1 MTPERLQERPQENI
15 NRSKIATFSYNGKR
29 IRYYE
34 GDTVASALLSN
45 GRTIF
50 SRSFKYHRPRGLFC
64 VAGRCPNCLMNI
76 DGKPNV
82 KACTTLVNDG
92 MIVKEQNA
100 WPSVDHDISSI
111 IDKFSFLLPV
121 GFYYKRFINPKWMWP
136 MVRGFIRRAAG
147 YGKVNTALQRNQGEY
162 EHEYRFADVVVVGGG
177 PAGLS
182 AALEVCKSEFTTII
196 VDDQPELGGHLRY
209 KASTCENCD
218 ELSGLR
224 GFEAADKLIKKVD
237 SSNIEVLTN
246 ATCFGVY
253 EENLLGISQ
262 GKKLIKIRAKKIIVS
277 TGCFERP
284 FSFTNNDLPGIFLG
298 EGIQRLINLHSV
310 KPGETAVVFTNNT
323 QGYEVALDLIDAG
336 VEISALVIAKGSPK
350 ADDSMQ
356 SKLTDNGDLMLDGY
370 VLLEAKG
377 SREVIGAVVAKVN
390 DESQL
395 IPGTSK
401 TIPCNLI
408 VLSIGF
414 EPANALLYQAGCE
427 FRLDE
432 RLGETIPTEMAPNI
446 YAAGDV
452 TGIHDVQIAIL
463 QGRLAGL
470 QAASELTAERDKSKA
485 STTAESQRSNG
496 SAEHSEKLK
505 ALTKQYATQSHP
517 GLLYAA
523 PGEKEKR
530 IVCICEDITEK
541 DMKLAIAEGFDDIEP
556 LKRYTTFTMGP
567 CQGKMCSLICTAIH
581 ANQTGLKLHE
591 TRRTTS
597 RPPYQPLTLGLLDGP
612 PHRPVRLTAL
622 HHKHVAL
629 NAIMMNMGEWKRP
642 KSYGSLELEYRAI
655 REQVGIIDVST
666 LGRFSIKGPEAGKFL
681 ELVYTHI
688 YSNLKIG
695 KARYALLLTEAGKVM
710 DDGIIARLGEDEYFV
725 TSSTGNAE
733 LVEEWLKWWQVT
745 GSLKVSVTNITSGLA
760 AINVAGPKSR
770 ELLSKLVDIDLSNE
784 ASPYMSCSS
793 AKVAGVPAILLR
805 IGFVGEVGWEIH
817 FPAEYADYL
826 WDKLL
831 TEGADYGIRPVGVEA
846 MRLLSLDKRHIWP
859 TLDTDAASDALETD
873 LGWAVKFEKKDFVG
887 KHYLLKTQREGLRQ
901 KIVGFVVKEK
911 AQVNNGDVIVVGGK
925 PVGRITTAGF
935 SYARQKYVGIAW
947 VPIELAKEHSVI
959 PIIHDGRPVEAEI
972 VSGAFYDPE
981 GKRMKS

>member
-1 MTPERLQERPQENI
+1 MNPERLPERPQEI
-15 NRSKIATFSYNGKR
+15 LNRSKTATFEYNGKK
-29 IRYYE
+29 IRCYE
-34 GDTVASALLSN
+34 GDTVASALLSK

-82 KACTTLVNDG
+82 KACTTLVNEG
-92 MIVKEQNA
+92 MIVKQQNA

-121 GFYYKRFINPKWMWP
+121 GFYYKKFIHPKWMWP

-147 YGKVNTALQRNQGEY
+147 YGKVNTALQRNEKEY
-162 EHEYRFADVVVVGGG
+162 EHEHRYADVAVIGGG
-177 PAGLS
+177 PAGLC
-182 AALEVCKSEFTTII
+182 AAIEASKSGFKTII
-196 VDDQPELGGHLRY
+196 VDDQPQLGGHLRY
-209 KASTCENCD
+209 KTSTCENCG

-224 GFEAADKLIKKVD
+224 GFEAAGKLIDKVG
-237 SSNIEVLTN
+237 SSNIEALSN
-246 ATCFGVY
+246 ATCFGIY

-262 GKKLIKIRAKKIIVS
+262 GKKLIKVRAKKIIVS

-298 EGIQRLINLHSV
+298 EGVQRLINLYGV
-310 KPGETAVVFTNNT
+310 KPGEKALVFTNNT
-323 QGYEVALDLIDAG
+323 YGYQIALDLIDAG
-336 VEISALVIAKGSPK
+336 VEISALAIPKGSPK
-350 ADDSMQ
+350 IDDSLL
-356 SKLTDNGDLMLDGY
+356 SKLREKGALILDGY

-377 SREVIGAVVAKVN
+377 SREVTGAVVAKVN
-390 DESQL
+390 EEGEL
-395 IPGTSK
+395 IAGMSK
-401 TIPCNLI
+401 TLPSDLI

-427 FRLDE
+427 IVHDKK
-432 RLGETIPTEMAPNI
+432 LGEPIPTSTAPDI

-452 TGIHDVQIAIL
+452 TGIHDLQIAML
-463 QGRLAGL
+463 RGRLAGL
-470 QAASELTAERDKSKA
+470 QAATKLTDERDQSKA
-485 STTAESQRSNG
+485 SKAPASQGSNG
-496 SAEHSEKLK
+496 SAEFSEKLR
-505 ALTKQYATQSHP
+505 ALTEQYVTQSHP
-517 GLLYAA
+517 GLLYTA

-530 IVCICEDITEK
+530 IVCICGDITEK
-541 DMKLAIAEGFDDIEP
+541 DMKLAIAEGFDDLEP

-567 CQGKMCSLICTAIH
+567 CQGKMCSLVCTAIH
-581 ANQTGLKLHE
+581 ANQIGLKLNE
-591 TRRTTS
+591 TRRTTA

-612 PHRPVRLTAL
+612 PHRPVKLTAL
-622 HHKHVAL
+622 HYKHMAL
-629 NAIMMNMGEWKRP
+629 NATMMNMGEWKRP
-642 KSYGSLELEYRAI
+642 KSYGSLEREYRAI
-655 REQVGIIDVST
+655 REQVGIIDLST
-666 LGRFSIKGPEAGKFL
+666 LGRFSVKGPEAGKFL

-695 KARYALLLTEAGKVM
+695 KARYALLLTETGKVM

-760 AINVAGPKSR
+760 AINVAGPSSR
-770 ELLSKLVDIDLSNE
+770 KLLSKLVDIDLSNE
-784 ASPYMSCSS
+784 ASPYMSCSR
-793 AKVAGVPAILLR
+793 ANVAGVPAIMLR

-831 TEGADYGIRPVGVEA
+831 TEGEDYDIRPVGVEA

-873 LGWAVKFEKKDFVG
+873 LGWAVKFEKRDFVG
-887 KHYLLKTQREGLRQ
+887 KHYLLRTQREGLRQ
-901 KIVGFVVKEK
+901 KIVGFVVKGK
-911 AQVNNGDVIVVGGK
+911 AQVDNGDVIVVGGK
-925 PVGRITTAGF
+925 PIGRITTAGF

-947 VPIELAKEHSVI
+947 VPIEHAKEHSVI
-959 PIIHDGRPVEAEI
+959 PIIHDGRSVEAEI

>member
-1 MTPERLQERPQENI
+1 MNPERLPERPQETF
-15 NRSKIATFSYNGKR
+15 NRSKIAAFSYNGKK

-50 SRSFKYHRPRGLFC
+50 GRSFKYHRPRGLFC

-82 KACTTLVNDG
+82 KACTTLVSEG
-92 MIVKEQNA
+92 MIVKQQNA
-100 WPSVDHDISSI
+100 WPSLDHDISSI

-121 GFYYKRFINPKWMWP
+121 GFYYKKFIHPKWMWP
-136 MVRGFIRRAAG
+136 VIRGFIRRAAG
-147 YGKVNTALQRNQGEY
+147 YGKVNTALQRNEREY
-162 EHEYRFADVVVVGGG
+162 EHEHRYADVAVIGGG
-177 PAGLS
+177 PAGVC
-182 AALEVCKSEFTTII
+182 AALEASKSEFKII
-196 VDDQPELGGHLRY
+196 LVDDQPQLGGHLRY
-209 KASTCENCD
+209 KTSTCENCG

-224 GFEAADKLIKKVD
+224 GFEAAGKLTDKVR

-253 EENLLGISQ
+253 EGNLLGISQ
-262 GKKLIKIRAKKIIVS
+262 GKKLIKVRAKKIIVS

-298 EGIQRLINLHSV
+298 EGVQRLINLYGV
-310 KPGETAVVFTNNT
+310 KPGKRAFVFTNNKY
-323 QGYEVALDLIDAG
+323 GCEVALDLIDAG
-336 VEISALVIAKGSPK
+336 VEISALAIAKGSPIV
-350 ADDSMQ
+350 DNSLQ
-356 SKLTDNGDLMLDGY
+356 SKLKEKGALILDGY

-377 SREVIGAVVAKVN
+377 SREVTGAVVAKVN
-390 DESQL
+390 EEGEL
-395 IPGTSK
+395 IQGTSK
-401 TIPCNLI
+401 TLTSDLI

-427 FRLDE
+427 ITFDE
-432 RLGETIPTEMAPNI
+432 KLGESIPTNTAPGI

-452 TGIHDVQIAIL
+452 TGIHDLQITML
-463 QGRLAGL
+463 RGRLAGL
-470 QAASELTAERDKSKA
+470 QAATVLTDEHDQSKA
-485 STTAESQRSNG
+485 STAPESQESNG
-496 SAEHSEKLK
+496 ALEYSEKLK
-505 ALTKQYATQSHP
+505 VLTDQYLARIHP
-517 GLLYAA
+517 GVLYTA
-523 PGEKEKR
+523 PGEEEKR

-541 DMKLAIAEGFDDIEP
+541 DMELAIEEGFDDLEP

-567 CQGKMCSLICTAIH
+567 CQGKMCSLICTAIY
-581 ANQTGLKLHE
+581 AKKTGLKLSA
-591 TRRTTS
+591 TRKTTT
-597 RPPYQPLTLGLLDGP
+597 RPPYQPITLDLLNGP
-612 PHRPVRLTAL
+612 PHRPVKLTAL
-622 HHKHVAL
+622 HHKHMAL
-629 NAIMMNMGEWKRP
+629 NATMMDMGEWKRP
-642 KSYGSLELEYRAI
+642 KSYGSLESEYRAI
-655 REQVGIIDVST
+655 RERVGIIDVST
-666 LGRFSIKGPEAGKFL
+666 LGRFSVKGPEAGKFL

-695 KARYALLLTEAGKVM
+695 KARYALLLTETGKVM

-733 LVEEWLKWWQVT
+733 LVEQWLKWWQVT
-745 GSLKVSVTNITSGLA
+745 GSSKVSVTNITSGLA
-760 AINVAGPKSR
+760 AINVAGPRSR
-770 ELLSKLVDIDLSNE
+770 ELLSKLVDIDLSND
-784 ASPYMSCSS
+784 ASPYMSCSR
-793 AKVAGVPAILLR
+793 ANVAGFPAIMLR

-831 TEGADYGIRPVGVEA
+831 IEGEDYGIRPVGVEA

-873 LGWAVKFEKKDFVG
+873 LGWAVKFEKPDFVG
-887 KHYLLKTQREGLRQ
+887 KHYLLRTQRQGLRQ
-901 KIVGFVVKEK
+901 KIVGFIVKGNG
-911 AQVNNGDVIVVGGK
+911 AVTNGDVIAVGGK

-947 VPIELAKEHSVI
+947 LPIELAKEHSVI

-981 GKRMKS
+981 GKGMKS